1 MSLVNFTLKYH
12 PMKNII
18 LILFFLSTSA
28 NINAQ
33 QLKSLI
39 NKAKETTGLSQG
51 KASQTEIIEGL
62 KEALSNGVSKGV
74 SALSIENGFLGNPLY
89 KIILPPE
96 AQKIEKALRGVGL
109 GAKVDEAILSMNRG
123 AEDAMKNAAPIFM
136 DAIRGMEINDAI
148 QILRG
153 PDTAA
158 TAYLRTATTLS
169 LSNAFRP
176 VIQESLEK
184 SGATKHWTNL
194 MTSYNKISFQ
204 KVNTDLVGYVTERAL
219 QAAFKQI
226 AEQEKQIRI
235 DPAARTTALLK
246 KVFETK

>member
-1 MSLVNFTLKYH
+1 MWLFLHSNIP
-12 PMKNII
+12 PMKN
-18 LILFFLSTSA
+18 FFLLFILLISSV

-39 NKAKETTGLSQG
+39 NKAKETTGINQTKISQ
-51 KASQTEIIEGL
+51 SEIIAGL
-62 KEALSNGVSKGV
+62 KEALSSGVSKGV
-74 SALSIENGFLGNPLY
+74 SALSKENGFWGNPLY

-136 DAIRGMEINDAI
+136 DAIRNMDIKDAV

-158 TAYLRTATTLS
+158 TAYLRNATTAS
-169 LSNAFRP
+169 LTNAFKP
-176 VIQESLEK
+176 VIESSLEK
-184 SGATKHWTNL
+184 SGATKHWTSL

-204 KVNTDLVGYVTERAL
+204 KVNTDLAGYVTDKAISAVFR
-219 QAAFKQI
+219 QI
-226 AEQEKQIRI
+226 AEEEKQIRI
-235 DPAARTTALLK
+235 DPAARTSALLK

>member
-1 MSLVNFTLKYH
+1 
-12 PMKNII
+12 MKNII
-18 LILFFLSTSA
+18 LVLVILSTSI

-39 NKAKETTGLSQG
+39 NKAKETTGISQT
-51 KASQTEIIEGL
+51 KVSQTEIIAGL

-136 DAIRGMEINDAI
+136 EAIRTMDIKDAV
-148 QILRG
+148 QILQG
-153 PDTAA
+153 SDTAA
-158 TAYLRTATTLS
+158 TAYLRNATTAS
-169 LSNAFRP
+169 LTTAFKP
-176 VIQESLEK
+176 VIESSLEK
-184 SGATKHWTNL
+184 SGATKHWTSL

-204 KVNTDLVGYVTERAL
+204 KVNTDLAGYVTEKAL
-219 QAAFKQI
+219 SAVFRQI

>member
-1 MSLVNFTLKYH
+1 
-12 PMKNII
+12 MKNIFLI
-18 LILFFLSTSA
+18 LIFLSTTVSSF
-28 NINAQ
+28 AQ

-39 NKAKETTGLSQG
+39 NKAKETTGISQV
-51 KASQTEIIEGL
+51 KVSQPEIIAGL
-62 KEALSNGVSKGV
+62 KEALSSGVNKGV
-74 SALSIENGFLGNPLY
+74 SILSVENGFWGNPLY
-89 KIILPPE
+89 KIVMPPE
-96 AQKIEKALRGVGL
+96 AQRVEKALRGIGL
-109 GAKVDEAILSMNRG
+109 GAKVDEAMLSMNRG

-153 PDTAA
+153 SDTAA
-158 TAYLRTATTLS
+158 TSYLRTATTQS

-176 VIQESLEK
+176 AIQESLEK
-184 SGATKHWTNL
+184 SGAAKHWTSL

-204 KVNTDLVGYVTERAL
+204 KVNTDLAGYVTERAL

-226 AEQEKQIRI
+226 AEQEKQIRN
-235 DPAARTTALLK
+235 DPAARTTSLLK

>member
-1 MSLVNFTLKYH
+1 
-12 PMKNII
+12 MKNII
-18 LILFFLSTSA
+18 LVLVILSTSI

-39 NKAKETTGLSQG
+39 NKAKETTGISQT
-51 KASQTEIIEGL
+51 KVSQTEIIAGL

-136 DAIRGMEINDAI
+136 EAIRTMDIKDAV
-148 QILRG
+148 QILQG

-158 TAYLRTATTLS
+158 TAYLRNTTTVSLTTA
-169 LSNAFRP
+169 FKP
-176 VIQESLEK
+176 VIESSLEK
-184 SGATKHWTNL
+184 SGATKHWTSL

-204 KVNTDLVGYVTERAL
+204 KVNTDLAGYVTEKAL
-219 QAAFKQI
+219 SAVFRQI

>member
-1 MSLVNFTLKYH
+1 
-12 PMKNII
+12 MKNII
-18 LILFFLSTSA
+18 LVLVILSTSI

-39 NKAKETTGLSQG
+39 NKAKETTGISQT
-51 KASQTEIIEGL
+51 KVSQTEIIAGL

-74 SALSIENGFLGNPLY
+74 SVLSIENGFLGNPLY

-136 DAIRGMEINDAI
+136 EAIRTMDIKDAV
-148 QILRG
+148 QILQG
-153 PDTAA
+153 SDTAA
-158 TAYLRTATTLS
+158 TAYLRNATTAS
-169 LSNAFRP
+169 LTTAFKP
-176 VIQESLEK
+176 VIESSLEK
-184 SGATKHWTNL
+184 SGATKHWTSL

-204 KVNTDLVGYVTERAL
+204 KVNTDLAGYVTEKAL
-219 QAAFKQI
+219 SAVFRQI